1 MEDVVLKVD
10 GLYKSYNKEK
20 SYYVKDVNFEI
31 KSGQIVGL
39 VGKNGAGKSTIIKSI
54 TGILPFEKGSINI
67 MGHNIKESPLLAKQ
81 NVGFVPD
88 VCYAFSQMTGLEY
101 INFIADIFGVSKKD
115 REQRLNKMLEF
126 FPLGQSIHKLI
137 ASYSHGMKQKVS
149 IMASLISNP
158 KLWILDE
165 PITGLD
171 PQTSFNLI
179 EYMKNYAKEGNAVL
193 FSSHNLDIVEK
204 LCDSAIVINNGK
216 EVANINIGD
225 FKNLSE
231 QSLEEY
237 FMELVKWK

>member
-237 FMELVKWK
+237 FMELVK